1 MDQHGSK
8 GYNGNKNIKFKFIKF
23 LSFDF
28 HFDNLCL
35 TSIGKAWSRL
45 HIKKSDK
52 SSLKNLDSRDVQRER
67 L

>member
-1 MDQHGSK
+1 MVVKATMALKILSSSLSS
-8 GYNGNKNIKFKFIKF
+8 
-23 LSFDF
+23 LSFGF